1 MTGIAMFDSILNG
14 QFPANPQAV
23 AGYVDG
29 GEGDQ
34 PNAAWLA
41 QAFPQAH
48 HLSIALF
55 AANDADALDVESGA
69 SEPADIPG
77 WHVRQQARGIAR
89 PVIYANAFTMDAEV
103 LPVLAAAGIARA
115 STRLW
120 SAHYTGEAH
129 ICSAS
134 SCGATLTAMDGTQ
147 WTSAAMGRTLDQSLL
162 LDNFFGA
169 PPVPDPSW
177 MEKLMQSLPTVRE
190 GSTGGIVR
198 TIQGLSGARGHAVTI
213 DGSFGPATLAA
224 VKSVQAGAHIAQDGI
239 VGPQTWEALI
249 GVA

>member
-1 MTGIAMFDSILNG
+1 MIAMFDSIENG

-77 WHVRQQARGIAR
+77 WHARQVRRGIAR

-129 ICSAS
+129 ICSSS

-147 WTSAAMGRTLDQSLL
+147 WTSAAMGLVLDQSLL

-169 PPVPDPSW
+169 PVPVPNW
-177 MEKLMQSLPTVRE
+177 QEAMLQALPVVQQ
-190 GSTGGIVR
+190 GATGAVVR
-198 TIQGLSGARGHAVTI
+198 TVQGLLCARGYTVVIDGDCGPATTTGVEDLQRARGLSG
-213 DGSFGPATLAA
+213 DGVVGEKTWPALL
-224 VKSVQAGAHIAQDGI
+224 GIA
-239 VGPQTWEALI
+239 
-249 GVA
+249 